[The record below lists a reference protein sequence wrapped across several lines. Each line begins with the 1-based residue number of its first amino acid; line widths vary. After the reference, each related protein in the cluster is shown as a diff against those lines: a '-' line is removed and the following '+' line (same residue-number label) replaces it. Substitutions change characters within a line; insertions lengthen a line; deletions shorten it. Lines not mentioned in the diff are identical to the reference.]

1 MINITYTIKHPQI
14 LMIILFVFI
23 SSCNLNQPSGEKT
36 RPDKYHKIQ
45 QLEWLH
51 GSWANISEEGN
62 YYENWNKVND
72 SLFRSF
78 SYMSIAGDTV
88 FSESVDLLLR
98 ENELYYIVSV
108 GGQNDGQAVSF
119 QLVSGNNGEFIFE
132 NKEHDFPQRVIY
144 KNPAPDS
151 LYAKIE
157 GTING
162 KFSVQEFPM
171 KRIADLNPVE

>member
-1 MINITYTIKHPQI
+1 MHSKI
-14 LMIILFVFI
+14 LMIILIVFI
-23 SSCNLNQPSGEKT
+23 TACNFDQPYREKT
-36 RPDKYHKIQ
+36 RPDKYQKIQ
-45 QLEWLH
+45 EMEWLQ
-51 GSWANISEEGN
+51 GNWTNISQEGN
-62 YYENWNKVND
+62 YYEKWNKIND

-78 SYMSIAGDTV
+78 SYLSVAGDTV

-108 GGQNDGQAVSF
+108 SGQNNGQAVSF
-119 QLVSGNNGEFIFE
+119 RLVSGNNNEFIFE

-151 LYAKIE
+151 LNARIE

-171 KRIADLNPVE
+171 KRIADINPVE